1 MKKILMAMLA
11 LTVMASAALAGVGI
25 DWLGYWGGYNDTV
38 ADPLTGVSSS
48 DSIRA
53 ANSVIWQLVW
63 AGNDGIQAPDQFNS
77 GNGYVSGNDQVLATR
92 TMTAGTGMITA
103 PEDGTSWDEFL
114 YGGTATGDY
123 LYSNMAWAY
132 GEGYVY
138 QRVFQG
144 DPTYGSWYYTSGL
157 LQVDTSWDS
166 SVPGSQQIFYTE
178 TGYLGWDNDNPADRG
193 YKPLDQFAVPEP
205 ATMSLLGL
213 GALVMA
219 IRRRRS

>member
-92 TMTAGTGMITA
+92 TMTAGTGMITDGARECA
-103 PEDGTSWDEFL
+103 PAGRR
-114 YGGTATGDY
+114 TAA
-123 LYSNMAWAY
+123 L
-132 GEGYVY
+132 
-138 QRVFQG
+138 RVARR
-144 DPTYGSWYYTSGL
+144 TRAGL
-157 LQVDTSWDS
+157 
-166 SVPGSQQIFYTE
+166 P
-178 TGYLGWDNDNPADRG
+178 
-193 YKPLDQFAVPEP
+193 
-205 ATMSLLGL
+205 
-213 GALVMA
+213 
-219 IRRRRS
+219 